1 MPDTARLLALVVGSY
16 ALGCFVAAYYLV
28 RWRTGADL
36 RDIGSGNAGA
46 RNAARVLGRAG
57 FTTALILDAGKGA
70 LATWLALRLAPHPIG
85 LALAMIAVVAGH
97 IWPAQ
102 LRCRGGKGAAT
113 AIGVMLVFDPMVA
126 LLAGGVGVL
135 VLAATRRFT
144 VSGLAAIALAPF
156 VAGWRGGGDSLQLAA
171 LAVIA
176 ALVLYAHRS
185 NLLAQPSVA
194 DDPPMRA
201 RRAPTP

>member
-46 RNAARVLGRAG
+46 RNAARVIGRAG
-57 FTTALILDAGKGA
+57 FTTALLLDAGKGT
-70 LATWLALRLAPHPIG
+70 LVTWLASRLAPQPIG
-85 LALAMIAVVAGH
+85 LALAMTAVVAGH

-102 LRCRGGKGAAT
+102 LRFRGGKGAAT
-113 AIGVMLVFDPMVA
+113 AIGVMLVFDPLAA
-126 LLAGGVGVL
+126 LLAAAAGLL

-156 VAGWRGGGDSLQLAA
+156 VAGWRGGDSLQLVA

-185 NLLAQPSVA
+185 NLFGQPAVA
-194 DDPPMRA
+194 DDPTMRA
-201 RRAPTP
+201 RSAPTP